1 MFVSSLSRG
10 EKNAIQRI
18 NKYSDA
24 NTVPRY
30 FFVSWLALVTHAE
43 NALVLISP
51 ALGERHLFFSIS
63 FPFPQLY
70 IHILGFSS
78 PSLLIFQQVL
88 LIFFKMGRYGG
99 QRNCTRTHILWPQVL
114 YTCRYIAQQNVHFS
128 TAPVQQQKLIHPFYP
143 SENNRG
149 VLQSAISSTTL
160 GTFSSRSGLGSDTMC
175 PSGLRGSD

>member
-1 MFVSSLSRG
+1 MFVSSLPRG
-10 EKNAIQRI
+10 EKNAVQGID
-18 NKYSDA
+18 KYSNA

-99 QRNCTRTHILWPQVL
+99 QRNCTTGSVYLQV
-114 YTCRYIAQQNVHFS
+114 YS
-128 TAPVQQQKLIHPFYP
+128 TAKCSLLHCTCPAAKINPSLLSLRKQPRSIAICNLLYHTGDLFFPVWIRERYNVPIWF
-143 SENNRG
+143 
-149 VLQSAISSTTL
+149 AW
-160 GTFSSRSGLGSDTMC
+160 F
-175 PSGLRGSD
+175 